1 MADPI
6 NINLPKPGQP
16 IPAFLKYGLI
26 AFVAIFLL
34 SFVKPFVTVGPGLRG
49 VVMNFGQVQDEVLG
63 EGLHFIIPVVQSVQL
78 MDVRIQKAQT
88 NVDAASKDLQDIS
101 STIAINYQIVPEA
114 ANIVFQELGPTYKER
129 IIDPAVQEMMKAV
142 AAKYTAEEL
151 ITKRDQVKRETKALL
166 SERLIRSNIRVED
179 FSIVNFSFSAQFT
192 AAIESKQEAEQMAIK
207 AVRDLERIE
216 IEAKQTVAAAK
227 AEAEA
232 LRLQK
237 QVLSKDL
244 IELRKIEATLKAID
258 KWDGRMPKVIAGAM
272 PFVDV
277 DAVK

>member
-16 IPAFLKYGLI
+16 VPAFLKYGLI

-34 SFVKPFVTVGPGLRG
+34 SFVKPFVTVGPGQRG

-63 EGLHFIIPVVQSVQL
+63 EGLHFIIPIVQTVQL

-166 SERLIRSNIRVED
+166 SERLLRSNIRVED

-258 KWDGRMPKVIAGAM
+258 KWDGRMPKVTAGAM